1 VTNTLSQAARIA
13 WLCYAVDA
21 IEVMLQV
28 TGTIELVEMDV
39 STLFAKLI
47 YATWVIMRARYYK
60 RRLFQCGPKEMIKG
74 KQGAKAQLVDKVS
87 DVFLLIILAFIWMDI
102 LQIKIGKGLSS
113 IFALGGAGT
122 LVFTLAA
129 QDLAKKA
136 MGALALSASDYF
148 QVGDSV
154 LLGDGTSGKVVSMG
168 WFTTEIRGSNEL
180 VTSIPNTQ
188 LFNIRISNRSRMKFS
203 QVKQILHV
211 KYDSLDKIP
220 GLVVKIK
227 EEITASCP
235 LVITDGSRPFNVWW
249 TDFGSDHIEVT
260 VDCRLGNPPIG
271 QKYYEARQGVLEA
284 IANAVKKQNCELAS
298 PTKIVLGK

>member
-1 VTNTLSQAARIA
+1 MATSCTNHHAVRNLAVAGRIPWKKFLVTKEQGREIVSIMMAETHTLDMMILFIISVFPDLIGKFLYERIVYRFRETYEDSITYQVTNTLSQAARIA

-203 QVKQILHV
+203 QVKQICT
-211 KYDSLDKIP
+211 S
-220 GLVVKIK
+220 
-227 EEITASCP
+227 
-235 LVITDGSRPFNVWW
+235 NM
-249 TDFGSDHIEVT
+249 T
-260 VDCRLGNPPIG
+260 VL
-271 QKYYEARQGVLEA
+271 
-284 IANAVKKQNCELAS
+284 
-298 PTKIVLGK
+298 TKFRA